1 MARKALIQK
10 QLKLEAARQ
19 KAVSGSVPSTFH
31 IAKHYNRCKLCGRTH
46 AYMREF
52 DVCRVCFRKYAREGL
67 IMGLKKASR

>member
-10 QLKLEAARQ
+10 QLKLEKARLH
-19 KAVSGSVPSTFH
+19 ALANPTSTFH

-67 IMGLKKASR
+67 IMGLKKASW